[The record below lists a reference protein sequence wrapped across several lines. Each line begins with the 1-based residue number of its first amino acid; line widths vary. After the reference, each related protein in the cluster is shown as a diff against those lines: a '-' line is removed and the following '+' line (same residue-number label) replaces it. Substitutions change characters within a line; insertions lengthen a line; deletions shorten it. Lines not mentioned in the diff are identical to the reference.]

1 MLQCHKPLGL
11 HVSEVHQLRRMGA
24 ARRCQRVVN
33 AGYLI
38 SLFSAGTAELRAI
51 CELSKKKT
59 LRRLWPME
67 EETRIGGIPRVRG
80 LDRIVRVVWG
90 SRSSELRSSSSSL

>member
-1 MLQCHKPLGL
+1 M
-11 HVSEVHQLRRMGA
+11 
-24 ARRCQRVVN
+24 
-33 AGYLI
+33 
-38 SLFSAGTAELRAI
+38 

-80 LDRIVRVVWG
+80 LDRIVQMVWG
-90 SRSSELRSSSSSL
+90 SRSSELCFRPRLSDSVLWIATFDRQSSPSSRS